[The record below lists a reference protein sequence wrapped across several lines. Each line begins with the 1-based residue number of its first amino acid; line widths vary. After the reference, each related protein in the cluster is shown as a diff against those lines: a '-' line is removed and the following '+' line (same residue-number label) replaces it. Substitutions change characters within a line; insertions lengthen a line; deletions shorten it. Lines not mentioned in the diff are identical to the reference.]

1 MEQPAPQD
9 SVKNIR
15 EEKAMLSWA
24 VLFLVIALLAAVFGF
39 TGIAGTAAG
48 MAQILFFIFLVIFLI
63 SLVMGLARGRT
74 RL

>member
-1 MEQPAPQD
+1 
-9 SVKNIR
+9 
-15 EEKAMLSWA
+15 MLSWA

-48 MAQILFFIFLVIFLI
+48 MAQILFFIFLVVFLI